1 MIFNEVYG
9 SYYNVVAGILAEA
22 VQRGVTREGILRII
36 REKGYLE
43 SGITIPKALEHDW
56 PLLREDGS
64 TPIRHVPTMPL
75 TDLEKQWMKA
85 ICQDPRVRL
94 FDPPMEELADVEPLF
109 EQDFFVWFD
118 RYGDGDPFED
128 ALYQVHF
135 RAALQALREKRW
147 LQITYHGKRGL
158 HQQALFPER
167 LEYSGKDDKFRL
179 IARAGSGTGYVIRM
193 SAIREIAPMGA
204 AGPTDVEDRNT
215 GRTRASLQNE
225 KKLVVLEL
233 IDERNALERAMIHFS
248 DLEKE
253 TEKLDQDHYRIRL
266 YYRNTDETEILI
278 RVLSFGP
285 KIRVTAPEEFI
296 GLVRDRLEKQKRS
309 G

>member
-1 MIFNEVYG
+1 
-9 SYYNVVAGILAEA
+9 
-22 VQRGVTREGILRII
+22 
-36 REKGYLE
+36 
-43 SGITIPKALEHDW
+43 
-56 PLLREDGS
+56 
-64 TPIRHVPTMPL
+64 
-75 TDLEKQWMKA
+75 
-85 ICQDPRVRL
+85 
-94 FDPPMEELADVEPLF
+94 
-109 EQDFFVWFD
+109 
-118 RYGDGDPFED
+118 
-128 ALYQVHF
+128 
-135 RAALQALREKRW
+135 
-147 LQITYHGKRGL
+147 
-158 HQQALFPER
+158 
-167 LEYSGKDDKFRL
+167 
-179 IARAGSGTGYVIRM
+179 
-193 SAIREIAPMGA
+193 MGA
-204 AGPTDVEDRNT
+204 AGPADVEDQNT